1 MLPRQR
7 IPGTVPRLPGG
18 RSYMKRTIRI
28 IGIMLLH
35 LAIGLYLIAILASG
49 VPKSSGVSA
58 GMQPPYR
65 QSTANKR

>member
-7 IPGTVPRLPGG
+7 IPGMAPRLPGG

-35 LAIGLYLIAILASG
+35 LAIGLYLIAILASD

-65 QSTANKR
+65 QSNANKR

>member
-7 IPGTVPRLPGG
+7 IPGMAPRLPGG
-18 RSYMKRTIRI
+18 RFYMKRTVRI

-49 VPKSSGVSA
+49 VPKSSSTFA
-58 GMQPPYR
+58 GAQPPYR